1 LIGWKGIG
9 KDIRVERRTKM
20 PKRNSVM
27 QVASNESF
35 RFAKEE
41 LDRKIREAV
50 DAFVAST
57 PDCKLVD
64 MELFMNGWEEGV
76 LYDGNGTIDRIRLI
90 IEVI

>member
-1 LIGWKGIG
+1 
-9 KDIRVERRTKM
+9 M
-20 PKRNSVM
+20 PKESTRKTIM

-35 RFAKEE
+35 RLAKEK

-50 DAFVAST
+50 DEFVAST

-64 MELFMNGWEEGV
+64 IEVFMDGWEEGV
-76 LYDGNGTIDRIRLI
+76 LYDGNGTINRIRVI

>member
-1 LIGWKGIG
+1 
-9 KDIRVERRTKM
+9 M
-20 PKRNSVM
+20 PKESTRKTVM

-35 RFAKEE
+35 RLAKEK

-50 DAFVAST
+50 DEFVAST

-64 MELFMNGWEEGV
+64 IEIFMNGWEEGI
-76 LYDGNGTIDRIRLI
+76 LYDGNGTIDRIRVI

>member
-1 LIGWKGIG
+1 MTIELPSK
-9 KDIRVERRTKM
+9 T
-20 PKRNSVM
+20 VM

-35 RFAKEE
+35 RLAKEK

-50 DAFVAST
+50 DEFIDAT

-64 MELFMNGWEEGV
+64 IEIFMNGWEESL
-76 LYDGNGTIDRIRLI
+76 LYGGNGTIDKIRVI